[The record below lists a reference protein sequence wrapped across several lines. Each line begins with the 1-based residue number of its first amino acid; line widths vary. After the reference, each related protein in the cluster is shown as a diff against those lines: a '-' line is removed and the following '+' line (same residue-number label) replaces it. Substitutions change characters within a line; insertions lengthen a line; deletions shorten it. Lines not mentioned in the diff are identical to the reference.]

1 MSPPAILAHLH
12 RSQHGLHTVV
22 FGDGFKCFARSKG
35 FMERRTGVPLILCV
49 MLLSMMPLPAQ
60 AANSGGVEATVAQ
73 MSFSPS
79 SPVMGGSVEIS
90 LLLSNSG
97 QTDAFGVE
105 VSFYRDYITSGTEQ
119 RLKFEQVDILAGE
132 FVTVTATWP
141 NLQFGNQTVWV
152 EWFAS
157 GSSAARVSQ
166 TFSVQGLPN
175 LRVASLE
182 VGDGSPVF
190 AGDTVPVG
198 VWVHNSGPADALG
211 STMLLHV
218 PGTADAELNVPA
230 LLSGEKVWANTT
242 VVAPSSGV
250 HPIDV
255 TLDATDVLAEAS
267 ENDNTGSTDLVVAT
281 RMDVSFKEDLT
292 VTTAAGDL
300 EGPWTVEGTLVRT
313 NGTGPDSVPL
323 WLQIAS
329 PSGGL
334 ITSPPFSVEFA
345 GVGYSEQ
352 TFSVQL
358 NATTLSSLPDGDHV
372 VVAKVNPF
380 NEAGFVQEDTSNDEA
395 SGILTIF
402 PIPDVYVDAMA
413 LPTVPSVQSG
423 EDVEWRV
430 TMENIGDIG
439 VSGRIQYTFDGL
451 EGQSPPIN
459 LGAGQALTWTVVLST
474 ALGAHT
480 AEFDGQWVAA
490 QGSYDANKQNSFA
503 SGTVLVESKLKLD
516 WEYASLQVN
525 DVEGNPATMPLRD
538 GDVYTLTIG
547 LTSQETGQAN
557 YTCQDSANTVL
568 ETMAVTVENRG
579 DRASLSCTFSA
590 TASTTTVRMIPED
603 ASISTAF
610 QRSFATL
617 ALTTDDN
624 GDAASS
630 GLGTMTLFG
639 LGALV
644 LIGVLVAAVFLTR
657 EREEEVER
665 DIYEYCPSCD
675 GELEGTEDRC
685 PHCVFNLK
693 KARSQFH
700 DCNECGE
707 SIPDLMEN
715 CAYCGAFQD
724 VASYFERRERRERR
738 TSVKE
743 IVSLP
748 EEEDDDDQI
757 VTGDQNFADAVKEFG
772 FDEEHLE
779 EEWDT
784 NIEAAEAEVE
794 AAYDRRYADE
804 LAVEDMTEEELEA
817 YKSQVTTTL
826 RTMKDEST
834 DHDVDAFLSEKGEL
848 KSLGEDT
855 GELSASDADIRERL
869 FEITGEEGVLPG
881 EKVKV
886 GMTLTDSSLAGNEVS
901 EATANFTFDDDVPLS
916 GSTKSDAEL
925 KEEAKARKPT
935 RRRAPKRQEVEQP
948 AVETD
953 ECGACGADLPVD
965 ANECTTCGAKFG

>member
-1 MSPPAILAHLH
+1 
-12 RSQHGLHTVV
+12 
-22 FGDGFKCFARSKG
+22 
-35 FMERRTGVPLILCV
+35 MERRTNAALILCLV
-49 MLLSMMPLPAQ
+49 LVSLMPLPAH
-60 AANSGGVEATVAQ
+60 AANSNGVEATAAQ

-79 SPVMGGSVEIS
+79 TPKMGGSVDVS
-90 LLLSNSG
+90 LMLSNSG
-97 QTDAFGVE
+97 GTNAQVDVT
-105 VSFYRDYITSGTEQ
+105 FYRDNITNTN
-119 RLKFEQVDILAGE
+119 RLKFEQVEIPPGE

-141 NLQFGNQTVWV
+141 SLPYGTQTVWV
-152 EWFAS
+152 EWLAN
-157 GSSAARVSQ
+157 GDPTGAKVSKS
-166 TFSVQGLPN
+166 FLVEGLPN
-175 LRVASLE
+175 LKVASLE
-182 VGDGSPVF
+182 VGDGSTVF
-190 AGDTVPVG
+190 SGDALPVG
-198 VWVHNSGPADALG
+198 VLVENSGPANANA
-211 STMLLHV
+211 STLLLHV
-218 PGTADAELNVPA
+218 PGAADAELNVPA
-230 LLSGEKVWANTT
+230 LTSGQSAWVNSS

-250 HPIDV
+250 HLINV
-255 TLDATDVLAEAS
+255 SVDAYNIVQEAS
-267 ENDNTGSTDLVVAT
+267 ESDNRGSAELVVST
-281 RMDVSFKEDLT
+281 RMDLSFKDDLT
-292 VTTAAGDL
+292 VTSQPGDL
-300 EGPWTVEGTLVRT
+300 EGPWTVEGVLVRT
-313 NGTGPDSVPL
+313 NGTGPATVPL
-323 WLQIAS
+323 WLQIAN

-334 ITSPPFSVEFA
+334 ITSPPFTVNFS
-345 GVGYSEQ
+345 GMGYSEQ
-352 TFSVQL
+352 AFSVEL
-358 NATTLSSLPDGDHV
+358 DSNALGSLPDGDHV

-380 NEAGFVQEDTSNDEA
+380 NEPGLDQEFTDNDEA
-395 SGILTIF
+395 SGLLTIS
-402 PIPDVYVDAMA
+402 PLPDVYVDALA

-430 TMENIGDIG
+430 TMENTGDIG
-439 VSGRIQYTFDGL
+439 VSGRLHYTFDGL
-451 EGQSPPIN
+451 EGQSPLIT
-459 LGAGQALTWTVVLST
+459 LTAGQALTWTVVLST

-480 AEFDGQWVAA
+480 AEFEGQWVAS

-503 SGTVLVESKLKLD
+503 SGTVLVESKLKLE
-516 WEYASLQVN
+516 WEYASLEVT
-525 DVEGNPATMPLRD
+525 DAEGDPATMPLRD
-538 GDVYTLTIG
+538 GEAYTLTIG

-568 ETMAVTVENRG
+568 ETMAVNVENRG

-603 ASISTAF
+603 ASISSAF

-617 ALTTDDN
+617 ATTTGDDTD
-624 GDAASS
+624 GASS
-630 GLGTMTLFG
+630 GLGTMALFG

-644 LIGVLVAAVFLTR
+644 LIGVLIAAVFLTR

-675 GELEGTEDRC
+675 GELEGDEDRC

-724 VASYFERRERRERR
+724 VASFFERRERRERR
-738 TSVKE
+738 SVVKE
-743 IVSLP
+743 TVSLP
-748 EEEDDDDQI
+748 EEDDDDEI

-804 LAVEDMTEEELEA
+804 LAMEDMTEEELEA

-834 DHDVDAFLSEKGEL
+834 DHDVEAFLSEKGEL

-869 FEITGEEGVLPG
+869 FEITGEDGVLPG
-881 EKVKV
+881 EKVRV
-886 GMTLTDSSLAGNEVS
+886 GMNLTDSSLAGNEVS
-901 EATANFTFDDDVPLS
+901 EATANFTFDDDEPLS
-916 GSTKSDAEL
+916 ASMKSDAEL
-925 KEEAKARKPT
+925 KEEAKAKKPA
-935 RRRAPKRQEVEQP
+935 RRRAPKREAVVEP
-948 AVETD
+948 TVETD

-965 ANECTTCGAKFG
+965 ANECGTCGARFG